1 VACSGSQD
9 AGFAAGAYGFENG
22 QQYWSSSLNNATQ
35 AWVQVFT
42 AGAATSSEATSASW
56 KARPIRA
63 F

>member
-1 VACSGSQD
+1 VACTGSQD
-9 AGFAAGAYGFENG
+9 AGFAAGAYGLGAG

-35 AWVQVFT
+35 AWVQVFD
-42 AGAATSSEATSASW
+42 AGAATSSEATSYSL